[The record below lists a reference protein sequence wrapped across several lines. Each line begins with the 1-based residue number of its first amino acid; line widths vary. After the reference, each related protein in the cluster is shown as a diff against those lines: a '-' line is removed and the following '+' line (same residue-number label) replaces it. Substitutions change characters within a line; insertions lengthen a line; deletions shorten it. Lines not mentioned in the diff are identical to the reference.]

1 MFVYDHL
8 GATVGGLYAAGL
20 LAHFARRWVA
30 RRRYAALRAAYE
42 SAVEDVHRLGGQPA
56 AVVRWQELQR
66 EFMRAW
72 LPGWFSGAV
81 PSALRIARFCALLT
95 IAALFLRG
103 PLVRREAQRQGA
115 TRGHVASTRTTPR

>member
-20 LAHFARRWVA
+20 LAHFVRRWVA

-56 AVVRWQELQR
+56 VVVRWQELQR

-81 PSALRIARFCALLT
+81 PSALRMARLCALLT
-95 IAALFLRG
+95 IAALILRAPLFRRESQHRGYTRG
-103 PLVRREAQRQGA
+103 PVA
-115 TRGHVASTRTTPR
+115 TVPVAPR